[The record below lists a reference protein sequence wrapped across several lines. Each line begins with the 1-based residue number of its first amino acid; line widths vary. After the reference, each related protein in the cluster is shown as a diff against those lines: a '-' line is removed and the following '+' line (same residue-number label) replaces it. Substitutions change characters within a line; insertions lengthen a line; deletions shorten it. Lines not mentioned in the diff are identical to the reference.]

1 MNYTCMYAA
10 FIICIYIYIYTY
22 IATDLSLE
30 YLVGKVGEN
39 PISRVRVR
47 KLEVRMISPPT
58 RWTLYLEPVLDL
70 LKHDVV
76 HGLPCPPPL
85 EPPDAC
91 LY

>member
-10 FIICIYIYIYTY
+10 CIICIYIYTY

-47 KLEVRMISPPT
+47 KLEVRMTSPPT

-76 HGLPCPPPL
+76 YDLPCPPPL